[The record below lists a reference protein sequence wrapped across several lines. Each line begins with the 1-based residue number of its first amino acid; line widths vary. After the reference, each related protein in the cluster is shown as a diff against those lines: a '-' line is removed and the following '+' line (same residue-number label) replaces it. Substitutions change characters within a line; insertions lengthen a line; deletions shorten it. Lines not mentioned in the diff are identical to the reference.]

1 MAEVGDP
8 GHQDQI
14 VSPAPDQRAEARRIA
29 AELARALARTDFV
42 LPGSVIKRMTRCGHP
57 NCHCHAD
64 PPLMHGPYHQWTRKV
79 AGKTVTRLLTD
90 AQLAD
95 YRPWLH
101 SQRPQDPPGMERAGL
116 FSTWTTGSTAG
127 KPRSARCSVE
137 RRDPRGQLG

>member
-14 VSPAPDQRAEARRIA
+14 VSPAPDQRAQARRIA

-95 YRPWLH
+95 YRPWLDN
-101 SQRPQDPPGMERAGL
+101 QRRL
-116 FSTWTTGSTAG
+116 
-127 KPRSARCSVE
+127 RSLVAELETLSLAIFE
-137 RRDPRGQLG
+137 ADPRWKR